1 MSTSRPETPS
11 VPASE
16 TPEASPRV
24 VKRYSNRKLYD
35 TVESRY
41 VTLPQIAE
49 LVRQGQEVRII
60 DNATKEDLTRMTL
73 AQILYE
79 EERKQSRALP
89 MAALKELIHT
99 SSERFIETLKDSP
112 VGKLI
117 TRSSDA
123 PPAPAEAA
131 PPEAPPAEP
140 VAEAPPAEAAP
151 AEGAAKEPSRFD
163 QFVGQSREAIDH
175 WQHRVDAQ
183 MRAFWE
189 GINPATQI
197 QTLQG
202 EVKRLQQRVDELEA
216 KLADRPKD

>member
-1 MSTSRPETPS
+1 MSTSRPESTTNAVAESAGAP
-11 VPASE
+11 
-16 TPEASPRV
+16 PRV

-89 MAALKELIHT
+89 IAALKELIHT
-99 SSERFIETLKDSP
+99 SSERIIETLKDTP

-117 TRSSDA
+117 TRGGEA
-123 PPAPAEAA
+123 PVEPIPEPTPEPLPEPAPEPSAA
-131 PPEAPPAEP
+131 
-140 VAEAPPAEAAP
+140 AA
-151 AEGAAKEPSRFD
+151 PSRFD
-163 QFVGQSREAIDH
+163 QFVGQGREAIDQ

-197 QTLQG
+197 QGLQS

-216 KLADRPKD
+216 RLNARDE